1 MNNLGEGWAF
11 IDTNVWF
18 YAFTG
23 NDPEKHQRAVEVIKR
38 YGKSIQVSTQ
48 VINELCLNLKKK
60 ADFLEKGIR
69 EIIRQFFRK
78 YKVIKPD
85 EETML
90 LASELR
96 ERYRL
101 SFWDSLIVAAALE
114 GEAKILVTEDMHPG
128 LVVEKLKIIN
138 PFLP

>member
-1 MNNLGEGWAF
+1 MNNLEGGWAF

-23 NDPEKHQRAVEVIKR
+23 KDLEKHQKAVEVIKR

-60 ADFLEKGIR
+60 ADFSEKGIR
-69 EIIRQFFRK
+69 EIIRQFFKK
-78 YKVIKPD
+78 YKVIKLN

-96 ERYRL
+96 ERYRF

-114 GEAKILVTEDMHPG
+114 GEAKILVTEDMHSG
-128 LVVEKLKIIN
+128 LVVEKLKIVN